1 MEEHNDIGLDIPI
14 DSPDEYNP
22 FLEPTTAD
30 TPVSTI
36 PSSVSN
42 HGNEEF
48 TIKPIRLAKR
58 QERRTSEEKKGEFQ
72 CRPMRLGSRNK
83 SVSSTNEDTPS
94 STPKSIKRKK
104 SIQIRNLPIVDTNYM
119 LSINSDVNDM
129 IFAVCLVDFHHV
141 RGPEI
146 QWWRSN
152 YYPDYPPD
160 NKLFKNLP
168 FQALPDGSHL
178 FEETF
183 SNFNLVYDFK
193 TGKSYD
199 DGDDYNSFES
209 DPRHLETL
217 FGCSCVRQ
225 VKTSDLSDEERL
237 RNKDITRSIVQKA
250 VVVIAK
256 NHPIFQ
262 IIKEKLSIISASYFL
277 QNDFSNTE
285 ILESLFDNLN
295 STFRAGENELQTNN
309 PKAKQQIVTNE
320 FVERQEEFFVNL
332 NLKQTILKFK
342 TNLLVI
348 YKALL
353 LEKKILIYSNNNLEL
368 LTQFQN
374 NLISLVPN
382 LINNL
387 TNSGCPL
394 SDFIET
400 NGPLSKPDSL
410 NTNSRQSMLRFFGL
424 PLQIF
429 NTKGA
434 FWNPYLPLQ
443 QLSELSASETK
454 SYMIGCSNLLFV
466 NQLDSLK
473 VDLLVNLDNNE
484 LSYPNGR
491 LNELHLSSKD
501 KKFVNTLISRIK
513 HNNKEESQ
521 NGNDNEQFIGSDDY
535 VRFEFEDYLLSLLS
549 TTRYNQYYE
558 KFNQPP
564 PGFSNVTV
572 HSNEISERKK
582 SSETSNIKDQLD
594 EGVSLNNMENGN
606 LTLFNS
612 SFIECWLTTNNF
624 KIWDHMADEFIF
636 NFLDP
641 KHISVDLVDDNQPYR
656 VTALFNNLKSRLNS
670 TASPGPLNNEIKAQK
685 FITNSNDDEIATEEG
700 VSGSINDKVHE
711 RQDEGDTEGSKPT
724 PKPIGTRI
732 SSWTSGWGFKKK

>member
-1 MEEHNDIGLDIPI
+1 MDETNDIGLGISTN
-14 DSPDEYNP
+14 SPSESNP
-22 FLEPTTAD
+22 FQEPSAAVTTASA
-30 TPVSTI
+30 STI
-36 PSSVSN
+36 PSSISN

-58 QERRTSEEKKGEFQ
+58 QERRTSEEKNGEFH

-83 SVSSTNEDTPS
+83 SISSASDETPV
-94 STPKSIKRKK
+94 STPGSVKRKK
-104 SIQIRNLPIVDTNYM
+104 SIQIRNLPIVETSFTQGMNTN
-119 LSINSDVNDM
+119 VNDM

-152 YYPDYPPD
+152 YYPLYPQD

-199 DGDDYNSFES
+199 DGEDYNSFDG

-225 VKTSDLSDEERL
+225 VKTSDLSDEEIS

-256 NHPIFQ
+256 NQPIFQ

-277 QNDFSNTE
+277 QNNFGNTE
-285 ILESLFDNLN
+285 ILESLYDNLN
-295 STFRAGENELQTNN
+295 TTFKVNEKDGVIKDSTS
-309 PKAKQQIVTNE
+309 KKQQSSSNE
-320 FVERQEEFFVNL
+320 FVERQDEFFVNL
-332 NLKQTILKFK
+332 NLKHTLLKFK

-348 YKALL
+348 FKALL
-353 LEKKILIYSNNNLEL
+353 LEKKILIYSNNNLEM

-374 NLISLVPN
+374 NLISLIPN

-387 TNSGCPL
+387 GNSGCPL
-394 SDFIET
+394 SDFFET
-400 NGPLSKPDSL
+400 NGPLTKPNSL
-410 NTNSRQSMLRFFGL
+410 NTSSRQSMLRFFGL
-424 PLQIF
+424 PLQVF
-429 NTKGA
+429 NTKGS

-443 QLSELSASETK
+443 QLSELSASETR
-454 SYMIGCSNLLFV
+454 SYMVGCSNLLFV
-466 NQLDSLK
+466 NQLESLN
-473 VDLLVNLDNNE
+473 VDLLINLDTNE
-484 LSYPNGR
+484 LSYPKGKPE
-491 LNELHLSSKD
+491 ELHLTSKD
-501 KKFVNTLISRIK
+501 KKFVNALISKIK
-513 HNNKEESQ
+513 NNEKDEWQ
-521 NGNDNEQFIGSDDY
+521 NDIDNEQFIGSDDF

-549 TTRYNQYYE
+549 TTRYNQYSE

-564 PGFSNVTV
+564 PGFSNVTL
-572 HSNEISERKK
+572 HQNENSDGKP
-582 SSETSNIKDQLD
+582 SSDSSTIVEHLEEDVN
-594 EGVSLNNMENGN
+594 LNNIDNGN

-612 SFIECWLTTNNF
+612 KFIECWLTTNNF
-624 KIWDHMADEFIF
+624 KIWNQMADEFIF

-641 KHISVDLVDDNQPYR
+641 KHISVGLINDSEQYKF
-656 VTALFNNLKSRLNS
+656 TALFNNLKLRLNS
-670 TASPGPLNNEIKAQK
+670 NQPSSVLDSEMKAQK
-685 FITNSNDDEIATEEG
+685 FIPSSEETTNADDNKEKETKELSA
-700 VSGSINDKVHE
+700 SGKEDIP
-711 RQDEGDTEGSKPT
+711 RTPT
-724 PKPIGTRI
+724 KPIGNRI
-732 SSWTSGWGFKKK
+732 SSWTSGWGFKRKS

>member
-1 MEEHNDIGLDIPI
+1 MDETNDIGLGISAN
-14 DSPDEYNP
+14 SPNQSNP
-22 FLEPTTAD
+22 FQESSAETA
-30 TPVSTI
+30 VSASTI
-36 PSSVSN
+36 PSSISN

-58 QERRTSEEKKGEFQ
+58 HEKRTSEENNGEFH

-83 SVSSTNEDTPS
+83 SVSSPSDETPT
-94 STPKSIKRKK
+94 STPNSVKRKK
-104 SIQIRNLPIVDTNYM
+104 SIQIRNLPIVETSFTQD
-119 LSINSDVNDM
+119 INSHVNDM

-152 YYPDYPPD
+152 YYPLYPQD
-160 NKLFKNLP
+160 SKLFKNLP

-199 DGDDYNSFES
+199 DGEDYNSFEG

-225 VKTSDLSDEERL
+225 VKTSDLSDEERS

-256 NHPIFQ
+256 NQPIFQ

-277 QNDFSNTE
+277 QNNFSNTQ
-285 ILESLFDNLN
+285 ILESLYDNLN
-295 STFRAGENELQTNN
+295 STFKINEKDGLIKDTVS
-309 PKAKQQIVTNE
+309 KQKSTLNE
-320 FVERQEEFFVNL
+320 FVERQDEFFVNL
-332 NLKQTILKFK
+332 NLKQTLLKFK

-348 YKALL
+348 FKALL
-353 LEKKILIYSNNNLEL
+353 LEKKVLIYSNNNLEM

-374 NLISLVPN
+374 NLISLIPN

-387 TNSGCPL
+387 GNSGCPL
-394 SDFIET
+394 SDFVET
-400 NGPLSKPDSL
+400 NGPLTKPNSL
-410 NTNSRQSMLRFFGL
+410 NTSSRQSMLRFFGL

-429 NTKGA
+429 NTKGS

-443 QLSELSASETK
+443 QLSELSASETR
-454 SYMIGCSNLLFV
+454 SYMVGCSNLLFV
-466 NQLDSLK
+466 NQLESLN
-473 VDLLVNLDNNE
+473 VDLLINLDTTE
-484 LSYPNGR
+484 LTYPKGKPE
-491 LNELHLSSKD
+491 ELHLSSKD
-501 KKFVNTLISRIK
+501 KKFINVLISKIK
-513 HNNKEESQ
+513 GNEKDEWQ
-521 NGNDNEQFIGSDDY
+521 NDKDSEQFIGSDDF

-549 TTRYNQYYE
+549 TTRYNQYSE

-564 PGFSNVTV
+564 PGFSNTTSHQTENV
-572 HSNEISERKK
+572 EGKL
-582 SSETSNIKDQLD
+582 SSDSSTIVDHLD
-594 EGVSLNNMENGN
+594 DDVNLNNIENGN

-612 SFIECWLTTNNF
+612 KFVECWLTTNNF
-624 KIWDHMADEFIF
+624 KIWHQMADEFIF

-641 KHISVDLVDDNQPYR
+641 KHISVGLINDNEQYKF
-656 VTALFNNLKSRLNS
+656 TALFNNLKLRLNS
-670 TASPGPLNNEIKAQK
+670 NQTSSVLNSETKAQK
-685 FITNSNDDEIATEEG
+685 FIPSSEETFNTDINKEKDTREQSTPTDDDVPST
-700 VSGSINDKVHE
+700 
-711 RQDEGDTEGSKPT
+711 PT
-724 PKPIGTRI
+724 KPIGNRI